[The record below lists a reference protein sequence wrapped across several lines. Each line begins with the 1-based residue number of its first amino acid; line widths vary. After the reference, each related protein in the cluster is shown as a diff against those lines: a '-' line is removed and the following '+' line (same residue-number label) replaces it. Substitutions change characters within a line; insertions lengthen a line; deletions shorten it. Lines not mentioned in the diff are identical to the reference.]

1 MQVRDYKFQTLTVC
15 ICEPDRFERLYDGP
29 VDRIPKF
36 IKNMRVYCVIINKAI
51 NNTYMEVE

>member
-1 MQVRDYKFQTLTVC
+1 MQVRDYKFQTPTVC

-29 VDRIPKF
+29 IDRILKF
-36 IKNMRVYCVIINKAI
+36 IKDMRVYRVIINKAI

>member
-1 MQVRDYKFQTLTVC
+1 MQVRDYKFQTPTVC

-29 VDRIPKF
+29 IDIIPKI
-36 IKNMRVYCVIINKAI
+36 IKDMRVYRVIINKAI